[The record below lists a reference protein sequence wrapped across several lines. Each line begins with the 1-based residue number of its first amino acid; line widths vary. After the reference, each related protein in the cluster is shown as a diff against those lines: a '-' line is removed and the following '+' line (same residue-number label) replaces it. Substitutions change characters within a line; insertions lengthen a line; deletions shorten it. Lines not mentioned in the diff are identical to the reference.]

1 MFSSLIKGNTIQG
14 VDCRTDDYK
23 WFTGT
28 IERITPSINK
38 QYNVIGQFPP
48 YNLDIVVDIDGEQRE
63 FQQVPANN
71 NVADFGEDTFI
82 LSDSKDTLYNY
93 VKSLLRKSEDI
104 VKSED
109 KHKKRIPQYKKVLS
123 DMIPQFNDTEVKE
136 LKAEVKNLQSQ
147 LAETLALLKQ
157 EASKTKEQHGSNV

>member
-1 MFSSLIKGNTIQG
+1 MFSSLIKGNTIHG
-14 VDCRTDDYK
+14 IDCRKDDYK
-23 WFTGT
+23 WFTAT
-28 IERITPSINK
+28 VERVTPSINK
-38 QYNVIGQFPP
+38 QYNMIGQFPP
-48 YNLDIVVDIDGEQRE
+48 YNVDIVVDIDGEQRE

-71 NVADFGEDTFI
+71 NIADFGEDTFI
-82 LSDSKDTLYNY
+82 LSDNKDALYNY

-109 KHKKRIPQYKKVLS
+109 KHKKKIPQYKKVLS
-123 DMIPQFNDTEVKE
+123 DMIPQFDNSEVKE

-157 EASKTKEQHGSNV
+157 EASKNKQ